1 MKGRIFLLQLFHVE
15 DLSFGK
21 VFHLIEQ
28 MLLQSNGG
36 FCRAKVLYGRLAN
49 EGQVLL
55 SFERSG
61 LSRITTGGV

>member
-1 MKGRIFLLQLFHVE
+1 MVSFTASACGRPKFE
-15 DLSFGK
+15 K
-21 VFHLIEQ
+21 VSHLIEQ